1 MNTEMSPR
9 IRSFVSGLTAV
20 AITSVLMITLT
31 ESLNPALLQ
40 SSAESSAPEKT
51 AAVGTHGSTALIRKA

>member
-9 IRSFVSGLTAV
+9 IRSFVSGLAAV
-20 AITSVLMITLT
+20 AITSVLMTTLA

-40 SSAESSAPEKT
+40 RSAESFAPESV
-51 AAVGTHGSTALIRKA
+51 AAVENHGSTALIRKA